1 MIFLNNISDCIK
13 NAHWKY
19 FKSSNGFANLIKL
32 SKDATIPLAEQN
44 YFLRLTDESLLQ
56 KITIGTPEQLREE
69 IEYYQTIFLKQN
81 PILKFHQAFLTCL
94 SFDENI
100 YPKINRLAENKE
112 GITTVARNKKKYYDR
127 LYYIINKLNDKSLE
141 KDIEKDKLTIQNIK
155 LMYDNLKKYFSIKT
169 GFFYDR
175 VYSIFDYND
184 FTKEKE

>member
-1 MIFLNNISDCIK
+1 
-13 NAHWKY
+13 
-19 FKSSNGFANLIKL
+19 
-32 SKDATIPLAEQN
+32 
-44 YFLRLTDESLLQ
+44 
-56 KITIGTPEQLREE
+56 
-69 IEYYQTIFLKQN
+69 
-81 PILKFHQAFLTCL
+81 TCL

-184 FTKEKE
+184 FTKEKEDWYAYKLTQQLGINVCPYCNRNYIHTSISKNGRTRAELDHY